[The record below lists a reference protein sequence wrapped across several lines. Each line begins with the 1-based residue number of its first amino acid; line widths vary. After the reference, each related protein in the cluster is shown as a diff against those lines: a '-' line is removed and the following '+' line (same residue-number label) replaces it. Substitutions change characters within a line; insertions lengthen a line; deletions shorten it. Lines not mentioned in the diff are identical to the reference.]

1 MNTGDKVRFFEKAA
15 VQLIGTPNDAR
26 DAHDICLE
34 LDKLLGIK
42 EYQNYVGRSLDHDY
56 PMSDDLKQLL
66 ANITGPNG
74 KAILRAYRI
83 RKGLVK

>member
-1 MNTGDKVRFFEKAA
+1 MNTHDKIWYYESAA
-15 VQLIGTPNDAR
+15 FKLLGHPTEGR
-26 DAHDICLE
+26 DLHEMCIE
-34 LDKLLGIK
+34 LDKFLGIK
-42 EYQNYVGRSLDHDY
+42 EYQNYAGRSLDHDY

-66 ANITGPNG
+66 VNITGPNG